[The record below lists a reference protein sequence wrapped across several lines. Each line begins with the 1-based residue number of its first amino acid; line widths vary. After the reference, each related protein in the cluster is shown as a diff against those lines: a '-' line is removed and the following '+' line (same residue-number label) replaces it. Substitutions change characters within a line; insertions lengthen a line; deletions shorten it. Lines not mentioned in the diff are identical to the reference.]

1 MSKRQ
6 TAVATK
12 KRKME
17 DEDLP
22 RGGGS
27 AVTPL
32 EVRKIHKQADSDFLF
47 EIKSSKGKKGAKSP
61 AKKDTRKKRK
71 PAEDDEDDDK
81 PKDGEGLASSVTAF
95 NFPKFIEPLRF
106 KVPSPIPPSTAPR
119 CGSTIIVEVPYT
131 INTTPGAETIT
142 NRVVGVSGRKVA
154 HTRT

>member
-6 TAVATK
+6 TAAVATK

-27 AVTPL
+27 EVTPL

-47 EIKSSKGKKGAKSP
+47 EIKSSKGKKGGKSP

-71 PAEDDEDDDK
+71 PAEDDEDDK
-81 PKDGEGLASSVTAF
+81 PNDGGLASSVTAF

-106 KVPSPIPPSTAPR
+106 KVPSPIPAPR
-119 CGSTIIVEVPYT
+119 CDSAIIVEPYT
-131 INTTPGAETIT
+131 PNPELKPLPTVWSA
-142 NRVVGVSGRKVA
+142 
-154 HTRT
+154 